1 VSLKGWESSHLSFL
15 IDPLDDGSRLL
26 TVVKK
31 SDCEWIRETLGDEAG
46 NAADLGPIEISAD
59 VLQDFVAEAVA
70 QKRWVLDYSKA
81 TYW

>member
-1 VSLKGWESSHLSFL
+1 MSLKGWEDSHLSFL
-15 IDPLDDGSRLL
+15 IDPLDDGNRLL
-26 TVVKK
+26 TVVKQ

-59 VLQDFVAEAVA
+59 VVQDFVDEAVA
-70 QKRWVLDYSKA
+70 QKRWVLDYSKL